1 MLSEEKRERV
11 KVVETTDA
19 LNASVFTI
27 RKARAK
33 KTIER
38 SQQQMTA
45 RKAFRP
51 LGFRESEGA
60 VKDRKNA
67 MKRCWLSVEKKFD
80 EVLQN
85 ANSEA
90 VRVSN
95 SLF

>member
-1 MLSEEKRERV
+1 
-11 KVVETTDA
+11 
-19 LNASVFTI
+19 
-27 RKARAK
+27 
-33 KTIER
+33 
-38 SQQQMTA
+38 
-45 RKAFRP
+45 
-51 LGFRESEGA
+51 
-60 VKDRKNA
+60 